1 MNKNND
7 TRPNIITRN
16 QAQDELTQPAETT
29 TSFIGRILQHDSLPK
44 TLLKGSCY
52 LLGGYIV
59 LKTFKYV
66 TNSSIP
72 LDDRERAVKMVGS
85 LLGFIPKLLW

>member
-1 MNKNND
+1 MNNNE

-59 LKTFKYV
+59 LKTFKYA

-72 LDDRERAVKMVGS
+72 LDDRERTVEMVGS
-85 LLGFIPKLLW
+85 LLGIIPKLLW